1 MARSKPAS
9 APTIQ
14 ELLDAKPIGPA
25 ESDALLQG
33 CGQGE
38 PQAAGAQLKA
48 DPAAAVPTPATAALM
63 PEAKKTTR
71 WRVALKDVKVMVR
84 DEQERT
90 TYQDYLDVDAASE
103 WEACVAFAAYNG
115 IPLTVDVLESKPK
128 LASIHKPMVE
138 PLN

>member
-1 MARSKPAS
+1 MARSKPTP

-38 PQAAGAQLKA
+38 PQAAVAQTKS
-48 DPAAAVPTPATAALM
+48 DPAAAVPLPKAEEPT
-63 PEAKKTTR
+63 KKTTR

-84 DEQERT
+84 DELERT

-115 IPLTVDVLESKPK
+115 IPLTVDALESKPK
-128 LASIHKPMVE
+128 LASIHKPVVE